1 MIGIQFSDWMIL
13 FLYLHEN
20 TLIKSGGNGDDWRIL
35 NYMLILAVLLF
46 RFFYSC

>member
-20 TLIKSGGNGDDWRIL
+20 ALIKSGGNGDDWRIL
-35 NYMLILAVLLF
+35 NYMLILAVLRF
-46 RFFYSC
+46 RFFYSR